1 MMPRILRSAAS
12 SDARPLDGRTVVIT
26 GASTGIGEAA
36 ARKLARRGAVVCLIA
51 RRADLLDQLVA
62 RIEADGGTAIAY
74 PVDLTDSSATDAVVK
89 QILAD
94 HTRVDV
100 LINNAGRS
108 IRRSITDS
116 VDRLHDYERT
126 MSVNYLAAVQLT
138 LGFLPRFREQGHG
151 HVVFSSTMSTQFP
164 VPLFSAYVASKAALE
179 SFAHSLNAELGHRN
193 ITSTVVNFPLV
204 RTDMSGPTKVYQSMR
219 MMSPERAGAWL
230 VKAAETRPVRLSLPF
245 GLWGELNMAIAPGFT
260 TAVTPRVVLGRERR
274 IAQRSGDE

>member
-1 MMPRILRSAAS
+1 MALKDKTI
-12 SDARPLDGRTVVIT
+12 VIT
-26 GASTGIGEAA
+26 GASSGIGEAA
-36 ARKLARRGAVVCLIA
+36 ARKLAQRGAIVCLLA
-51 RRADLLDQLVA
+51 RRADLLDEVVA
-62 RIEADGGTAIAY
+62 QITAEGGTAYAY
-74 PVDLTDSSATDAVVK
+74 PVDLTDTSGTDAVIK

-94 HTRVDV
+94 HPRIDV

-126 MSVNYLAAVQLT
+126 MAVNYMAAVQLT

-179 SFAHSLNAELGHRN
+179 SFAHSLNSELGRKK
-193 ITSTVVNFPLV
+193 ITSTIVNFPLV

-230 VKAAETRPVRLSLPF
+230 VKAAESRPARLSLPF
-245 GLWGELNMAIAPGFT
+245 GLWGELNMALAPKFT
-260 TAVTPRVVLGRERR
+260 TTVTPRVILGRERR
-274 IAQRSGDE
+274 IAQESADD